1 MSEDEVFTKRARLVI
16 EMVMLMDIE
25 SGFVS
30 DCVEDVECN
39 KTFGEIASTV
49 GEDDWWGDS

>member
-1 MSEDEVFTKRARLVI
+1 VSEDEVFVKRARLII

-30 DCVEDVECN
+30 DCVEDAECS
-39 KTFGEIASTV
+39 KTFGEITLTV
-49 GEDDWWGDS
+49 GENDWWGDS